1 MEPYF
6 PIAKEHMEKW
16 NFYYILINKL
26 QMKASVT
33 QDFAVIT
40 LANQICIEEFD
51 LKFLILSEK

>member
-40 LANQICIEEFD
+40 LAN
-51 LKFLILSEK
+51 